1 MVKCLKKNVFILN
14 FLKYFFNLIAL
25 YDNIIKMKATHVSM
39 EEQPYAVDSTTSKE
53 FCEVGT
59 LFFNLV
65 MLLYISITFF

>member
-1 MVKCLKKNVFILN
+1 MVKCLKIVFNLN
-14 FLKYFFNLIAL
+14 FLNIFLNLIAL
-25 YDNIIKMKATHVSM
+25 YDNIIKMKAAHVSM
-39 EEQPYAVDSTTSKE
+39 EEQPYDTDSTTSKE